1 MVDRLVNSEVN
12 TCRILNV
19 EACFG
24 STGQQLAAYGRVLV
38 GEGVLVKMCRQ
49 RYNKQHVIPL
59 EEVQLQDLED
69 EGDMKN
75 GWLIKTRLKS
85 FAVFAATSTEK
96 KEWILHIE
104 RCVHDI
110 LTRGGKKPATEHAA
124 VWVPDGDATKCM
136 ACQRTQFTV
145 IQRRIAVFSVIDCS
159 EKKQYY
165 LSKHLLCNKITPTT
179 SKEGRVH
186 VQSQDFKITVV
197 GKHHCR
203 ACGNVVCGTCSSH
216 SYRIPVSKRPVRV
229 CDSDS
234 GHSNSISSGPSMLN
248 DGSSDSDD
256 EDKTV
261 TYDLQ
266 PFIIQTCILHISVRK
281 AYALHIVYA
290 GDRAL
295 VKKPKEMSSTSAY
308 NRTSSYNRTYEKRI
322 IEQGPKITGIG
333 SSLHPSSVGSPLH
346 VSTSDY
352 QSSPITLTSAAR
364 TGLITSHQQSDD
376 YFYVQMDL
384 SQFRPEDL
392 KVTALIMPP
401 ITFIRLSVTLCV
413 KNIIPV
419 LLDPVSVA
427 NSYIIVEARHNERVD
442 EFGLVERLLIRKFP
456 LSPNVPADAVTS
468 NLTADGHLSVTANA
482 PRQKDDNVARMIP
495 IKMIP
500 SVIKTETRPQ
510 NSTTNEQSSMQG

>member
-1 MVDRLVNSEVN
+1 
-12 TCRILNV
+12 
-19 EACFG
+19 
-24 STGQQLAAYGRVLV
+24 
-38 GEGVLVKMCRQ
+38 
-49 RYNKQHVIPL
+49 
-59 EEVQLQDLED
+59 
-69 EGDMKN
+69 
-75 GWLIKTRLKS
+75 
-85 FAVFAATSTEK
+85 
-96 KEWILHIE
+96 
-104 RCVHDI
+104 
-110 LTRGGKKPATEHAA
+110 
-124 VWVPDGDATKCM
+124 
-136 ACQRTQFTV
+136 
-145 IQRRIAVFSVIDCS
+145 
-159 EKKQYY
+159 
-165 LSKHLLCNKITPTT
+165 
-179 SKEGRVH
+179 
-186 VQSQDFKITVV
+186 
-197 GKHHCR
+197 
-203 ACGNVVCGTCSSH
+203 
-216 SYRIPVSKRPVRV
+216 
-229 CDSDS
+229 
-234 GHSNSISSGPSMLN
+234 
-248 DGSSDSDD
+248 
-256 EDKTV
+256 
-261 TYDLQ
+261 
-266 PFIIQTCILHISVRK
+266 
-281 AYALHIVYA
+281 
-290 GDRAL
+290 
-295 VKKPKEMSSTSAY
+295 MSSTSAY

-392 KVTALIMPP
+392 K
-401 ITFIRLSVTLCV
+401 
-413 KNIIPV
+413 
-419 LLDPVSVA
+419 VSVA